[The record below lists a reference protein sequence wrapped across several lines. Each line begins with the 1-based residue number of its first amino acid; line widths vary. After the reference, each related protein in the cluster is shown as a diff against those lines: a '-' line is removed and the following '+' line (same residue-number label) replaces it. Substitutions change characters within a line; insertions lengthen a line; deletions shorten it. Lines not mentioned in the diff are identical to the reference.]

1 MNAPLLVVVGP
12 TGSGKSALG
21 LELARTFGG
30 EVVNCDSV
38 QVYKYLDIGTAKL
51 SKREQEGVRHH
62 LLDIVNPDELFTAGD
77 FLNLG
82 RHVLNEIQARRYV
95 PIVVGGTGLYLRAL
109 LEGLFE
115 GPKRS
120 ESLRR
125 RLNTVAARKGPGHLH
140 CLLNRVDPASAKRIA
155 ANDLPK
161 TLRALEVYFLTAT
174 PLSQHWLNSR
184 DPLRGFDILKIGLHP
199 PRDLLYQRIDRR
211 VEAMFAKG
219 LLTEVESLL
228 DRGFNEQL
236 KPLQSLGY
244 AQSVRY
250 LKGELTLAQ
259 AISST
264 QLETRR
270 YAKRQLTWFRR
281 ERNLFWFDGFGSQ
294 AETQSE
300 VKACVQKFLRDS
312 WTVGGLPLRLA
323 GSADCG

>member
-1 MNAPLLVVVGP
+1 M
-12 TGSGKSALG
+12 
-21 LELARTFGG
+21 
-30 EVVNCDSV
+30 
-38 QVYKYLDIGTAKL
+38 
-51 SKREQEGVRHH
+51 
-62 LLDIVNPDELFTAGD
+62 
-77 FLNLG
+77 
-82 RHVLNEIQARRYV
+82 
-95 PIVVGGTGLYLRAL
+95 
-109 LEGLFE
+109 FE

-155 ANDLPK
+155 ANDKPK

-184 DPLRGFDILKIGLHP
+184 DPLRGFDILKVGLRPAARP
-199 PRDLLYQRIDRR
+199 PLPAHRSSRR
-211 VEAMFAKG
+211 GDVCEW
-219 LLTEVESLL
+219 VV
-228 DRGFNEQL
+228 DRGRVSSRSRVQRTAQAASIAGL
-236 KPLQSLGY
+236 RSVCSLSEGR
-244 AQSVRY
+244 ADP
-250 LKGELTLAQ
+250 GE

-294 AETQSE
+294 PETQSV

-312 WTVGGLPLRLA
+312 WTVGGLP
-323 GSADCG
+323 CGLQAPPTVVEFDTRART